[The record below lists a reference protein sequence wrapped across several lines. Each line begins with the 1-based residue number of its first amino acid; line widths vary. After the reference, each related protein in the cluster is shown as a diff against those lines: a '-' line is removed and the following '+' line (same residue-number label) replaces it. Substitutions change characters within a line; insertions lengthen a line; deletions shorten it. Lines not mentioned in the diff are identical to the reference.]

1 MGFNITEQ
9 RHDIITD
16 PEQKKKLRDGYI
28 AEYKRLT
35 GNTLICAEKI
45 FSRSV
50 SGYSW
55 LAKKHLLDITC
66 DYMQLSKAVITGNS
80 RKPELVKVRQMIVY
94 LLTEM
99 KITREKIYPI
109 LGYTEG
115 STVTHSVHK
124 IKDQLSVDK
133 TFKQEYIAYKEH
145 CLRELTKLIKPSK
158 ILTKEQKD
166 AIILSLKKGGITQKE
181 LGEIYEVSRS
191 RIQAIHRAHKQ
202 KEQSINKQKKFLKDG
217 Y

>member
-1 MGFNITEQ
+1 MTVKSL
-9 RHDIITD
+9 ITD
-16 PEQKKKLRDGYI
+16 EQEKKKLRDGYV

-55 LAKKHLLDITC
+55 LAKKHLLDITSE
-66 DYMQLSKAVITGNS
+66 YMSMDKTWITSSS
-80 RKPELVKVRQMIVY
+80 RKPEIVKVRQMIIY

-99 KITREKIYPI
+99 KIIREEIYPI
-109 LGYTEG
+109 VGYADG
-115 STVTHSVHK
+115 STVTHSVQK
-124 IKDQLSVDK
+124 IKDLLSVDK
-133 TFKQEYIAYKEH
+133 TFKQEYIAYKEY
-145 CLRELTKLIKPSK
+145 CLHELTKLIKPSK

-191 RIQAIHRAHKQ
+191 RIQAIYRAHKQ
-202 KEQSINKQKKFLKDG
+202 KEEAINKQKKFIRDG